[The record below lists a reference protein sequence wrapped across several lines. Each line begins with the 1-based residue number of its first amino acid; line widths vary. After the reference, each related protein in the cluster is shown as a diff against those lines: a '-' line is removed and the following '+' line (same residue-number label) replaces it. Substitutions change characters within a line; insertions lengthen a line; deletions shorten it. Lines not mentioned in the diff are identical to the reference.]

1 MAAPGLVT
9 VGLGR
14 AEYKATESQLR
25 AVMGNLKNVEKNI
38 QKAIVTATNKTA
50 KFVQSQMAKS
60 ITKEVNI
67 KQADVKRYI
76 KIDRK
81 ASVING
87 VAVVVL
93 SKSKRIQLIYFDA
106 RDSGHG
112 GWKNRKGN
120 GVTYKIAKS
129 GARKR
134 IRDAFITT
142 ANNQQMVTRRIGKTR
157 MPIYGPLRGPSPWGV
172 YVLSGMQKVTV
183 QDGVARLR
191 KELKEQVRVATL
203 RAKRVIK

>member
-1 MAAPGLVT
+1 MAAPGLVQ

-14 AEYKATESQLR
+14 AEYLATERQLR
-25 AVMGNLKNVEKNI
+25 AAMGNLKGVEKRI

-67 KQADVKRYI
+67 KQKDVKRYI

-93 SKSKRIQLIYFDA
+93 SKSKRIQLIYFGA
-106 RDSGHG
+106 KDSGHG

-142 ANNQQMVTRRIGKTR
+142 ANNQLMVAKRRGKER
-157 MPIYGPLRGPSPWGV
+157 MPLVAPLRGPSPWGV
-172 YVLSGMQKVTV
+172 YVLSGMRRVTV
-183 QDGVARLR
+183 EQGTARLR

-203 RAKRVIK
+203 RANRVIK

>member
-1 MAAPGLVT
+1 MASPGLVT

-14 AEYKATESQLR
+14 AEYMATESQLR
-25 AVMGNLKNVEKNI
+25 AAMGNLKGVEKRI

-67 KQADVKRYI
+67 KQKDVKKYI

-81 ASVING
+81 ASVLNG
-87 VAVVVL
+87 IAVVTL
-93 SKSKRIQLIYFDA
+93 SKSKRIQLIYFGA
-106 RDSGHG
+106 KDSGHG

-120 GVTYKIAKS
+120 GVTYKIAKR
-129 GARKR
+129 GPRKR

-142 ANNQQMVTRRIGKTR
+142 ANNQLMVARRRGKAR
-157 MPIYGPLRGPSPWGV
+157 LPLVAPLRGPSPWGV
-172 YVLSGMQKVTV
+172 FVISGMQKTTV
-183 QDGVARLR
+183 QEGVARLR

-203 RAKRVIK
+203 RANRVIK